1 MWRSDSRAGRTTRG
15 LGWIVQNTRKSTKEE
30 WKQMLLTDQRCKVL
44 WWEHSFTHSSLKCIQ
59 TENIIVN
66 IYSGEVGRSDIS
78 NNSSLEIGV
87 KEMIRFQESLPD
99 GFMTALKTKIVT
111 ISTAKKKSQH
121 TEDPVVMNYNAN
133 LIVSQ
138 VLYLVGNQ

>member
-1 MWRSDSRAGRTTRG
+1 M
-15 LGWIVQNTRKSTKEE
+15 
-30 WKQMLLTDQRCKVL
+30 
-44 WWEHSFTHSSLKCIQ
+44 
-59 TENIIVN
+59 N